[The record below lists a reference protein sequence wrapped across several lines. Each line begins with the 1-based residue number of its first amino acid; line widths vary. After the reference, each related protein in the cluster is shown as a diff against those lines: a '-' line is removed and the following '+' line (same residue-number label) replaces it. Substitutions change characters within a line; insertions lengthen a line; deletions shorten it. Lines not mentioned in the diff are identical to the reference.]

1 MARVGVIG
9 LGNIGGAIA
18 ANLVADEHTVTVH
31 DTDAGR
37 RAAAIAAGA
46 QAGADTAAVARAS
59 EVTFTSLPTPRI
71 FESVAQEWLA
81 AAAPEAV
88 LVDLSTNAPA
98 LMRSVGGRLAA
109 AGRHLV
115 EAPLTGGAPGA
126 QARML
131 VFMVGGDA
139 EAVARVRPLL
149 DRLGRATFHVGALG
163 LGNVAK
169 LINSLMAFSA
179 TWISLEGLAVA
190 AKAGIDVR
198 TMIDV
203 IRTGGAGNI
212 FTDRMVEGIN
222 ERGRPTQFSLALAAK
237 DAGLLLEVAR
247 EHGVPTPAAAQ
258 VAQAFVAAVGAGLG
272 ERDFTDIVQLIERM
286 ADVELRIAP
295 PTKRM
300 TDDVGRKTRNLRP
313 SSLDFC
319 PFAKG
324 FP

>member
-1 MARVGVIG
+1 MAKVGVIG

-18 ANLVADEHTVTVH
+18 ANLLADGHTVSVF
-31 DTDAGR
+31 DTDAA
-37 RAAAIAAGA
+37 RATPLASNGARFADSARAVA
-46 QAGADTAAVARAS
+46 QAS
-59 EVTFTSLPTPRI
+59 EITFTSLPTP
-71 FESVAQEWLA
+71 SVFDAVACEWVTGA
-81 AAAPEAV
+81 GQDAI

-98 LMRSVGGRLAA
+98 IVRAVGARLAA
-109 AGRHLV
+109 AGRHLL

-131 VFMVGGDA
+131 VFMVGGEPD
-139 EAVARVRPLL
+139 VFARVQPVLE
-149 DRLGRATFHVGALG
+149 RLGRATIRVGGLG
-163 LGNVAK
+163 AGNVAK
-169 LINSLMAFSA
+169 LVNSLMAFSA

-190 AKAGIDVR
+190 AKAGIDLR

-247 EHGVPTPAAAQ
+247 EYGVPTPAAAQ

-272 ERDFTDIVQLIERM
+272 ERDFTDIVELIERQ
-286 ADVELRIAP
+286 AAVVLRIAP
-295 PTKRM
+295 
-300 TDDVGRKTRNLRP
+300 RKE
-313 SSLDFC
+313 
-319 PFAKG
+319 
-324 FP
+324 

>member
-18 ANLVADEHTVTVH
+18 ANLVADAHTVTVY
-31 DTDAGR
+31 DTDDA
-37 RAAAIAAGA
+37 RADALAAAGA
-46 QAGADTAAVARAS
+46 RKAVDSEGVARVS
-59 EVTFTSLPTPRI
+59 EITFTSLPTPRA
-71 FESVAQEWLA
+71 FETVATDWLTA
-81 AAAPEAV
+81 AEPGSV

-98 LMRSVGGRLAA
+98 LMRTVGARVEA
-109 AGRHLV
+109 AGHHLV

-131 VFMVGGDA
+131 VFMVGGHPD
-139 EAVARVRPLL
+139 AVAKARPLL
-149 DRLGRATFHVGALG
+149 ERLGRATFHVGPLG

-190 AKAGIDVR
+190 TKSGIDVR
-198 TMIDV
+198 TMIDI
-203 IRTGGAGNI
+203 IRAGGAGNI

-222 ERGRPTQFSLALAAK
+222 QRGRPTQFSLALAAK

-272 ERDFTDIVQLIERM
+272 ERDFTDIVELIERM
-286 ADVELRIAP
+286 ANVELRIAP
-295 PTKRM
+295 ADK
-300 TDDVGRKTRNLRP
+300 
-313 SSLDFC
+313 S
-319 PFAKG
+319 
-324 FP
+324 

>member
-1 MARVGVIG
+1 MANVGVIG

-18 ANLVADEHTVTVH
+18 ANLVADGHTVAVF

-37 RAAAIAAGA
+37 RDKLSAAGA
-46 QAGADTAAVARAS
+46 HGAADAAAVGRAA
-59 EVTFTSLPTPRI
+59 EITFTSLPTPSV
-71 FESVAQEWLA
+71 FERVADEWLTS
-81 AAAPEAV
+81 AAPGSI

-98 LMRSVGGRLAA
+98 TVRAVGRRLAA
-109 AGRHLV
+109 SGRHLL

-131 VFMVGGDA
+131 VFMVGGDS
-139 EAVARVRPLL
+139 AVFERVRPLL
-149 DRLGRATFHVGALG
+149 EKLGRATFHVGELG

-169 LINSLMAFSA
+169 LVNSLMAFSA

-237 DAGLLLEVAR
+237 DAGLLLDVAR
-247 EHGVPTPAAAQ
+247 EHAVPTPAAAQ

-272 ERDFTDIVQLIERM
+272 ERDFTDIVELIERQ
-286 ADVELRIAP
+286 AAVQLRIRP
-295 PTKRM
+295 PSK
-300 TDDVGRKTRNLRP
+300 
-313 SSLDFC
+313 
-319 PFAKG
+319 
-324 FP
+324 

>member
-1 MARVGVIG
+1 MANIGVIG

-18 ANLVADEHTVTVH
+18 KNLIADEHNVAVF
-31 DTDAGR
+31 DIDAGR
-37 RAAAIAAGA
+37 LSELTAAGA
-46 QAGADTAAVARAS
+46 RVAAGVGEVARAS
-59 EVTFTSLPTPRI
+59 EITFTSLPTP
-71 FESVAQEWLA
+71 SVFDAVATEWLEGA
-81 AAAPEAV
+81 AADDI

-98 LMRSVGGRLAA
+98 MVRAVGARLKA
-109 AGRHLV
+109 AGRNLL

-131 VFMVGGDA
+131 VFMVGGDL
-139 EAVARVRPLL
+139 AVFERVRPVLE
-149 DRLGRATFHVGALG
+149 RLGRATIRVGDLG
-163 LGNVAK
+163 HGNVAK
-169 LINSLMAFSA
+169 LVNSLMAFSA

-198 TMIDV
+198 TMIEV

-222 ERGRPTQFSLALAAK
+222 ERGRPTQFALSLAAK

-272 ERDFTDIVQLIERM
+272 ERDFTDIVELIERQ
-286 ADVELRIAP
+286 AAVQLRIAP
-295 PTKRM
+295 K
-300 TDDVGRKTRNLRP
+300 D
-313 SSLDFC
+313 S
-319 PFAKG
+319 
-324 FP
+324 

>member
-1 MARVGVIG
+1 MAKVGVIG

-18 ANLVADEHTVTVH
+18 ANLVADGHAVAVC
-31 DTDAGR
+31 DSDAA
-37 RAAAIAAGA
+37 RAAKLGAGGA
-46 QAGADTAAVARAS
+46 QALGDAAAVGAAS
-59 EVTFTSLPTPRI
+59 EITFTSLPTPAV
-71 FESVAQEWLA
+71 FEAVAAQWLS
-81 AAAPEAV
+81 AAAPGAV

-98 LMRSVGGRLAA
+98 TVRGVGARLAA
-109 AGRHLV
+109 AGRHLL

-139 EAVARVRPLL
+139 AVFERVRPVLEK
-149 DRLGRATFHVGALG
+149 LGRATIRVGELG

-169 LINSLMAFSA
+169 LVNSLMAFSA
-179 TWISLEGLAVA
+179 TWVSLEGLAVA

-237 DAGLLLEVAR
+237 DAGLLLDVAR

-258 VAQAFVAAVGAGLG
+258 VAQAFVAAVGAGFG
-272 ERDFTDIVQLIERM
+272 ERDFTDIVELIERQTG
-286 ADVELRIAP
+286 VTLRIAP
-295 PTKRM
+295 PKQ
-300 TDDVGRKTRNLRP
+300 
-313 SSLDFC
+313 
-319 PFAKG
+319 
-324 FP
+324 